1 MVNNEVN
8 VLEKSSTVKAKLLL
22 SIIVV
27 PPLIAFSEIDDSF
40 NRWLVTL
47 LWGLFFIFIIQPFIS
62 KRF

>member
-1 MVNNEVN
+1 M
-8 VLEKSSTVKAKLLL
+8 EKSSTVKAKLLL